1 MGRYLILSDDERTWK
16 FDQPVIFLGDWC
28 RRYDR
33 KHVWSK
39 MDAIVA
45 KPYGVTIEERVEDY
59 QILQNFKHE
68 IYPKIFNL
76 LNEVH
81 QVKNSNR
88 FWQILVG
95 DWLIRYIDVIYN
107 RVRTLQQCLENYE
120 ICGVSLISNSDY
132 VMAPSDSL
140 SSVMVLDDDYW
151 NLILYEK
158 IFKITNFDKIHIEYI
173 IDSKVSNLKNDEIK
187 DQYFTKQNFYKV
199 LLIKIYNYCTKFL
212 RNKNDALIINS
223 YLPKKTEILIHLAMG
238 QMPQLWPLNKPKLNC
253 EYSSDLRAKLK
264 FNTSFFDEPALNT
277 AFGELLLQLMPI
289 SYVEGYKSLENS
301 VNALQWPKYPKLIFT
316 SNNHDCDDIFK
327 LYAAKKTE
335 FLGVPYYI
343 GVHGSGYFKY
353 YDNPGNFELVSDKC
367 LTWGFT
373 HGLKQHVPAFIF
385 TTVNSK
391 GFYDKLGGL
400 LLTQVSRYSRDRTWD
415 VYEDIQ
421 LIFNKQINFFQKLDA
436 DARRNLI
443 IRLHPFSKY
452 LKWFEYEKWM
462 SYIGGEQIDNGQI
475 RLEKLISKS
484 RLVVHGYDST
494 GLAETLSLNIP
505 TLAILQIG
513 VDQLNDLSKI
523 YYQALIDVGIV
534 HSSPESAAL
543 KVNEI
548 WNDVEGWWNLSTV
561 QDARLLFCN
570 QYGRRSEKPVRDLKK
585 ILLNGMF

>member
-1 MGRYLILSDDERTWK
+1 MKRYLILSDDERTWK

-28 RRYDR
+28 RRHDR

-45 KPYGVTIEERVEDY
+45 KPYGLTIAERVKDY
-59 QILQNFKHE
+59 EILQNFKYE

-81 QVKNSNR
+81 EVKNSNR

-95 DWLIRYIDVIYN
+95 DWLTRYIDVIYN
-107 RVRTLQQCLENYE
+107 RIRTLQQCLENYE

-132 VMAPSDSL
+132 VLASSDSL
-140 SSVMVLDDDYW
+140 SSVMLLDDDYW
-151 NLILYEK
+151 NLILYGN
-158 IFKITNFDKIHIEYI
+158 IFKIGNYDEIHIKYLL
-173 IDSKVSNLKNDEIK
+173 DSKVKNFKINKIK
-187 DQYFTKQNFYKV
+187 DEYFTKRNFHKQFI
-199 LLIKIYNYCTKFL
+199 LKIYNIFTKFL
-212 RNKNDALIINS
+212 RKNNDALIINS
-223 YLPKKTEILIHLAMG
+223 YLPKRAEILIHLALG
-238 QMPQLWPLNKPKLNC
+238 QMPQLWPINKPILND
-253 EYSSDLRAKLK
+253 EYSSDFRAKLK
-264 FNTSFFDEPALNT
+264 FSTSYFGESELNT
-277 AFGELLLQLMPI
+277 AFGELLFQLMPI
-289 SYVEGYKSLENS
+289 TYLEGYKSLVNS
-301 VNALQWPKYPKLIFT
+301 VDALQWPTHPKFIFT

-335 FLGVPYYI
+335 FTGVTYYI

-367 LTWGFT
+367 LTWGFN

-385 TTVNSK
+385 TTVNGK
-391 GFYDKLGGL
+391 GAYDKSGGL
-400 LLTQVSRYSRDRTWD
+400 LLIQISRYSRDRTWD
-415 VYEDIQ
+415 VYEEMQ
-421 LIFNKQINFFQKLDA
+421 LIYNKQIQFFQKLNA
-436 DARRNLI
+436 DAKNKLI

-462 SYIGGEQIDNGQI
+462 DFIGGEQIENGQI
-475 RLEKLISKS
+475 ELEKLISKS

-494 GLAETLSLNIP
+494 GLSETLSLNIP

-513 VDQLNDLSKI
+513 VDQLNDLSKT

-534 HSSPESAAL
+534 HSSAELAAL

-548 WNDVEGWWNLSTV
+548 WNDVEGWWNLATV
-561 QDARLLFCN
+561 QGARLLFCN
-570 QYGRRSEKPVRDLKK
+570 QYGRKSEKPVRELKK
-585 ILLNGMF
+585 ILLDGIV